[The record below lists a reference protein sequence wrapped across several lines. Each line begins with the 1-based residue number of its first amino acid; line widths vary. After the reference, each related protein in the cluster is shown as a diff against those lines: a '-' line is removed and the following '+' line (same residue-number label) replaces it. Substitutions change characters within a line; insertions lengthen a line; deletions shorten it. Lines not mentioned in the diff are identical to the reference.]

1 MKYIYS
7 FVVWPDE
14 QGTFERSLF
23 DYFRIF
29 RHRTEMHFTQSEFE
43 RFRKEMLLD
52 GFTLREVSR
61 VTYIEPESVL

>member
-1 MKYIYS
+1 VKYVYS

-14 QGTFERSLF
+14 TRNFNRVLF
-23 DYFRIF
+23 DYFRVF
-29 RHRTEMHFTQSEFE
+29 RRRTEMHFTEADFE

-61 VTYIEPESVL
+61 VPYIEPESVY